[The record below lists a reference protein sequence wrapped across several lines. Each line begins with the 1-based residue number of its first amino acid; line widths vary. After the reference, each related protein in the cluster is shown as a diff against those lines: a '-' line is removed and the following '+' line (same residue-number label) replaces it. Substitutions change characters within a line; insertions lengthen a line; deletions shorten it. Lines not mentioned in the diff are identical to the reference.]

1 VEAIFAIV
9 EKRNFDQ
16 TLAQQLAQWAA
27 NHKVSIDPKC
37 GTAATVAEIECVR
50 KSGLGEKQMNILK
63 ETFFLTQGGD
73 PLFRALAYASV
84 SVTSAHDMNKA
95 LNTYELQSNAKHP
108 LFLLAHARL
117 AEKHED
123 VLLQLALLHEYVRY
137 VPQSDWLSEKEKK
150 LLDMKKLPC

>member
-1 VEAIFAIV
+1 VFASP
-9 EKRNFDQ
+9 D
-16 TLAQQLAQWAA
+16 LA
-27 NHKVSIDPKC
+27 
-37 GTAATVAEIECVR
+37 
-50 KSGLGEKQMNILK
+50 KSDEHF
-63 ETFFLTQGGD
+63 ERDVFLDTRRD

-137 VPQSDWLSEKEKK
+137 VPQSNWLSEKEKK
-150 LLDMKKLPC
+150 LLDMKELPCKRFRFRHFSGL